1 MKLNTKNL
9 FELSSSLKTTP
20 KTKIKNT
27 HRAEL
32 NSPYIPV
39 NKVPKNK
46 ANTNSNLKQ
55 KFFQNSNKKI
65 NPFSES
71 SERSHDLKFI
81 KLTKISS
88 TKKAKMKLETLEKN
102 DLFEDSDANNMALTN
117 ESDNNNNN
125 NDNNNK
131 EKKRNSDKSNNNKN
145 IPISQKEFE
154 FEELYNV
161 FKKSS
166 LKSTIIID
174 NNGNN
179 NLDFEQKKIIEDYF
193 NKKTSKN
200 CINNFVRPIRKIPTQ
215 IYRDNN
221 LIFNRINHYKNV
233 NNNNNNK
240 YNPNTFNAKTSK
252 NKNLNINNMKF
263 KNNCVKIK
271 ENLLEDNNKFS
282 SNYKKMKS
290 TNIESFIL
298 LDDEKLIKKEK
309 IKKDEDENNSIFENE
324 SNNSFDSS
332 FLGSSF
338 DDDFYKNFNKN

>member
-27 HRAEL
+27 HRAKL
-32 NSPYIPV
+32 SSPYIPV

-88 TKKAKMKLETLEKN
+88 TKKTKMKLETLEKN
-102 DLFEDSDANNMALTN
+102 DLFEDSDVNNMALTN
-117 ESDNNNNN
+117 ESDNNN

-174 NNGNN
+174 NDGNN

-233 NNNNNNK
+233 NNNNNK

-290 TNIESFIL
+290 TKIESFIL
-298 LDDEKLIKKEK
+298 LDNEKLI
-309 IKKDEDENNSIFENE
+309 IKKGKIQKEEDENNSIFENE

>member
-32 NSPYIPV
+32 SSPYIPV

-117 ESDNNNNN
+117 ESDNNNN